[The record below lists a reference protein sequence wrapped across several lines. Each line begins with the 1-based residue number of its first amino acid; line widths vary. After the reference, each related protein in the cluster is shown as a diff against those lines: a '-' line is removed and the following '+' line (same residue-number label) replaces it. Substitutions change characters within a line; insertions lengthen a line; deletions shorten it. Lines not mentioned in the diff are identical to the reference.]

1 MKETFQRKELKYLL
15 DAPSL
20 YRLREAVSRH
30 LLPSE
35 FGTSQVNSLYLDTRE
50 RSVIARSVE
59 KPLYKEKLRIRW
71 YRSGSLATASEAF
84 VELKKKHKGIVYKRR
99 LAVSPQTAIGFSR
112 GSGLGGSQIARE
124 IEAARQRMGDLLP
137 SALVICRRTSFGSD
151 GEGELRITF
160 DEGLRVLDLFDGG
173 QTVYPLEPGQVVLEV
188 KGANAHPFW
197 LVDALS
203 AERAYP
209 VAFSKYGAFYERVA
223 ARHASAGKEAHRA

>member
-20 YRLREAVSRH
+20 YRLREAISRH
-30 LLPSE
+30 LPASE

-71 YRSGSLATASEAF
+71 YGSTPLAKAPEAF

-99 LAVSPQTAIGFSR
+99 LAVSPQNAVSFSR
-112 GSGLGGSQIARE
+112 GSGLDGSQIARE

-203 AERAYP
+203 AERTYP

-223 ARHASAGKEAHRA
+223 TRHALAGKEAHRA